1 MKKLSGKDRQRMLK
15 LKGKRLL
22 GNWVLS
28 VEVSASY
35 YDTDHKGENTILQ

>member
-1 MKKLSGKDRQRMLK
+1 MLK

-28 VEVSASY
+28 VEVSASD
-35 YDTDHKGENTILQ
+35 YDIDHKGENTILQ